1 MAQTARTT
9 GRGESA
15 RQSAEANAG
24 APGNTKAQR
33 FIDALYRLEN
43 DGDLDAIAALY
54 GDDAEVS
61 NPTDTTPHRGRDG
74 AREFWSK
81 YRASFERVHSEFRNV
96 VESGDAALLEWRS
109 DGRTAA
115 GEDFS
120 YDGVSV
126 IEFDGDSIRRFRAYF
141 DPHALSAAG
150 TKKMAAQELTPTSDA
165 R

>member
-1 MAQTARTT
+1 MAETARTT
-9 GRGESA
+9 TPGESA
-15 RQSAEANAG
+15 RQSADANARHQG
-24 APGNTKAQR
+24 STKAQR
-33 FIDALYRLEN
+33 FIGALYRLEN
-43 DGDLDAIAALY
+43 DGDVDTIAGLY
-54 GDDAEVS
+54 GDAAEVS
-61 NPTDTTPHRGRDG
+61 NPTDTKPHRGRDG

-81 YRASFERVHSEFRNV
+81 YRESFEHVHSEFRNV
-96 VESGDAALLEWRS
+96 VESDDTALLEWRS

-150 TKKMAAQELTPTSDA
+150 TTKTAAQELTPTNGGT
-165 R
+165 